1 MAELIDIIAPESDQ
15 EGTESFMERWFKQPG
30 EYVEQYEPLLELNT
44 DKVTIEVPAPA
55 GGVLKEILKRPNE
68 PVAPGEVLG
77 RIEIAEKAQ
86 VKTVVAAGAKT
97 GAGVE
102 EKETGEIEA
111 PATAAGEAAQDLS
124 PAVRRMLRQH
134 GIAPAQIRGTGRG
147 GRITLEDVETYLAG
161 RQTAP
166 LRQAQD
172 KPAPAPTP
180 DTPSR
185 NIPHTPIRLR
195 TARHMVESMLQTAP
209 HVTAVFDADLSA
221 VIAHREANQAAF
233 AEKGI
238 KLTYT
243 AYFVIAA
250 AKALQALP
258 EVNSRWREDALEI
271 FQDCN
276 IGIAAATESGLVV
289 PVIHR
294 AQTLDLFGVAGRLQ
308 DLTDR
313 AREGKLAQPEVQNG
327 TFTITNHGM
336 TGSLIATPIIHQ
348 PQSAILGIG
357 KLEKRVVAVEKKGK
371 DVVEIKPMV
380 YVTLTIDHRALDGF
394 QANRFLTEFVQ
405 TLENWPLH

>member
-1 MAELIDIIAPESDQ
+1 MAELIDIIAPESEQ

-30 EYVEQYEPLLELNT
+30 EFVEQYEPLLELNT

-55 GGVLKEILKRPNE
+55 GGVLKEILKHPNE

-86 VKTVVAAGAKT
+86 VKPVVKAGAKT
-97 GAGVE
+97 DAGVE
-102 EKETGEIEA
+102 AKETGEIEA
-111 PATAAGEAAQDLS
+111 PATAAGEAAQELS
-124 PAVRRMLRQH
+124 PAVRRLLRQH

-147 GRITLEDVETYLAG
+147 GRITLEDVEAYLAG

-166 LRQAQD
+166 AS
-172 KPAPAPTP
+172 APAP
-180 DTPSR
+180 DIPSR
-185 NIPHTPIRLR
+185 KIPHTPIRLR
-195 TARHMVESMLQTAP
+195 TARHMVESMLHTAP

-233 AEKGI
+233 AEKGV
-238 KLTYT
+238 KLTFT

-258 EVNSRWREDALEI
+258 EVNSRWHEDVLEI
-271 FQDCN
+271 FEDCN

-294 AQTLDLFGVAGRLQ
+294 AQKLDLFGVAGRLQ
-308 DLTDR
+308 DLTER

-357 KLEKRVVAVEKKGK
+357 KLEKRVVAAEKKGK

-394 QANRFLTEFVQ
+394 QANRFLTEFVEA
-405 TLENWPLH
+405 LENWPVNA

>member
-30 EYVEQYEPLLELNT
+30 EFVEQYEPLLELNT
-44 DKVTIEVPAPA
+44 DKVTIEVPAPV
-55 GGVLKEILKRPNE
+55 GGILKEILKRPNE

-86 VKTVVAAGAKT
+86 VKTVVATGAET
-97 GAGVE
+97 SAGVE

-111 PATAAGEAAQDLS
+111 PATAAGEASQDLS

-134 GIAPAQIRGTGRG
+134 GIAPEQIRGTGRG
-147 GRITLEDVETYLAG
+147 GRITLEDVEAYLAG

-166 LRQAQD
+166 AR
-172 KPAPAPTP
+172 APAPVP

-185 NIPHTPIRLR
+185 KIPHTPIRLR
-195 TARHMVESMLQTAP
+195 TARRMVESMLQTAP

-221 VIAHREANQAAF
+221 VIAHREVNQAAF

-243 AYFVIAA
+243 AYFVMAA
-250 AKALQALP
+250 VKALQAVP
-258 EVNSRWREDALEI
+258 EVNSRWHEDVLEI

-276 IGIAAATESGLVV
+276 IGIAAATESGLLV

-357 KLEKRVVAVEKKGK
+357 KLEKRVVAAEKKGK

-394 QANRFLTEFVQ
+394 QANRFLTEFVEA
-405 TLENWPLH
+405 LENWPVNA